1 MFLWDNKIILRTM
14 IAVGFCLL
22 GAELYFYYF
31 NFDHLLKE
39 RVFVFGK
46 KDYIN
51 YWLLIYI
58 VFALLL
64 RLFGLVRFVSYNQQ
78 GFREYSFGQ
87 LMLIALLCKEFFRYV
102 FYIYQKPMMESGNWR
117 TVTYMALLF
126 VVEVGML
133 FYFYMATRK
142 MSET

>member
-1 MFLWDNKIILRTM
+1 MFLWDNRIILRTM

-64 RLFGLVRFVSYNQQ
+64 RLFGLVRFISYNQQ

-117 TVTYMALLF
+117 TVTYMTLLF

>member
-14 IAVGFCLL
+14 IALGFCLL

-31 NFDHLLKE
+31 NFDQLLKD

-46 KDYIN
+46 KDYSN
-51 YWLLIYI
+51 YWLMTY
-58 VFALLL
+58 VAFALLL
-64 RLFGLVRFVSYNQQ
+64 RLFGLTRFISYNKQ

-87 LMLIALLCKEFFRYV
+87 LMLVALLCKEFFRYV

-117 TVTYMALLF
+117 TLTYLTLLF
-126 VVEVGML
+126 IVEVGTL
-133 FYFYMATRK
+133 FYFYVATRK
-142 MSET
+142 MSEA